1 MSSVASCIGIKY
13 RSVNGTAP
21 GSRPDAGT
29 VGVCRM
35 AFIPG
40 IAH

>member
-1 MSSVASCIGIKY
+1 MSSVASRIGIKY

-21 GSRPDAGT
+21 GSCEDADT
-29 VGVCRM
+29 VRVCRM
-35 AFIPG
+35 AFIPC

>member
-13 RSVNGTAP
+13 GYVNGAA
-21 GSRPDAGT
+21 SRGRQGAGT
-29 VGVCRM
+29 VKVRRM
-35 AFIPG
+35 AFIPC